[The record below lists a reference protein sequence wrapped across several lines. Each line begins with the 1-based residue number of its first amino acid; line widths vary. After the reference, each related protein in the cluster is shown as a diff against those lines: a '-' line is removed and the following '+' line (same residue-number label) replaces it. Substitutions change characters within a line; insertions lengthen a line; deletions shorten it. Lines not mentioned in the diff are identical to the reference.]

1 MKTVLAVTL
10 AVACLVIA
18 HSQASAQIY
27 VRTYAG
33 DRGFIAPDSLAKIE
47 GAPFVEEAY
56 MPVIGHPL
64 PLEIGGVRVWLGK
77 TECGLRSVAP
87 GFIVFLVPPSRY
99 GWQILTVQSPLG
111 WRSTLVAVLPLAPGI
126 FTNADGTPHGEAFVN
141 QSQVVPFVQ
150 GATPNNNTQ
159 LRFWCSGIRHA
170 ADVTAFVG
178 FETRME
184 REPVKV
190 SSHPLFAGIDFAVLD
205 LPPDARGDVT
215 VILFADGRFYS
226 NQVIIKIAD

>member
-1 MKTVLAVTL
+1 MKAVLAVTL

-47 GAPFVEEAY
+47 GAPFVEEAH

-111 WRSTLVAVLPLAPGI
+111 WRSTLVAVLPLARAFSRMQTARRTVKHSLISLRLCRSFRARLQITTRNYDSGVQ
-126 FTNADGTPHGEAFVN
+126 ASGT
-141 QSQVVPFVQ
+141 
-150 GATPNNNTQ
+150 
-159 LRFWCSGIRHA
+159 LR
-170 ADVTAFVG
+170 
-178 FETRME
+178 M
-184 REPVKV
+184 
-190 SSHPLFAGIDFAVLD
+190 
-205 LPPDARGDVT
+205 
-215 VILFADGRFYS
+215 
-226 NQVIIKIAD
+226 